1 MSRSLDT
8 TVPARA
14 SRHAVPGTSRR
25 RGLCRHGLTPLSAAV
40 AVWLPLAAHGQV
52 WNTAA
57 ALEMSTTV
65 TDNGALSENG
75 AERSDLITSLKP
87 QVRIARRGA
96 NFGFTA
102 ALSAELVNYANHS
115 EADRVLPAADVK
127 LESTIVERLVFLDA
141 SADVKSVESDPF
153 QGLVDAAPGSNTDTV
168 STLRISPYLD
178 YQISPRLSLV
188 ARADES
194 LATTTQDATPDRR
207 SHQMFVRLSQ
217 KPLPLGAALELS
229 RQATSY
235 SEQSS
240 DDLTTEAARLS
251 LSYTLDGQFLVG
263 AIVGQERNDFQG
275 EKQSD
280 AIAGLQFQWV
290 PGPRTDLRARVEHR
304 FFGTGWDLAFSHRTP
319 FMTMAVAMNRE
330 PVGFSGISAL
340 ASDNDLNQYLD
351 AILTTRYPDPVS
363 RQAQVDEVI
372 NSRNLRTRFPEAVDT
387 LSGYAQLRSRA
398 SATLVWLGS
407 RNTFSIS
414 GYSQT
419 LRRLTRSDEPAAD
432 PVDNISDS
440 RQTGA
445 AVEINRRLTPQM
457 SLGAVAQWAKV
468 VGLAARDGD
477 ESHERSLR
485 VSLSRNLSPRTTL
498 AVGLQ
503 YRELRTTVAALNSY
517 DETSGFAALS
527 LRY

>member
-1 MSRSLDT
+1 
-8 TVPARA
+8 
-14 SRHAVPGTSRR
+14 
-25 RGLCRHGLTPLSAAV
+25 
-40 AVWLPLAAHGQV
+40 
-52 WNTAA
+52 
-57 ALEMSTTV
+57 
-65 TDNGALSENG
+65 
-75 AERSDLITSLKP
+75 
-87 QVRIARRGA
+87 
-96 NFGFTA
+96 
-102 ALSAELVNYANHS
+102 
-115 EADRVLPAADVK
+115 
-127 LESTIVERLVFLDA
+127 
-141 SADVKSVESDPF
+141 
-153 QGLVDAAPGSNTDTV
+153 
-168 STLRISPYLD
+168 
-178 YQISPRLSLV
+178 
-188 ARADES
+188 
-194 LATTTQDATPDRR
+194 
-207 SHQMFVRLSQ
+207 
-217 KPLPLGAALELS
+217 
-229 RQATSY
+229 
-235 SEQSS
+235 
-240 DDLTTEAARLS
+240 
-251 LSYTLDGQFLVG
+251 
-263 AIVGQERNDFQG
+263 
-275 EKQSD
+275 
-280 AIAGLQFQWV
+280 
-290 PGPRTDLRARVEHR
+290 
-304 FFGTGWDLAFSHRTP
+304 
-319 FMTMAVAMNRE
+319 MTMAVAMNRE

-432 PVDNISDS
+432 PSENISDS

-485 VSLSRNLSPRTTL
+485 VSLSKNLSPRTTL